1 MIVYG
6 DLLFTENLI
15 IGSVL
20 LYITG
25 EIFGISFR
33 KPAAVIRL
41 ACGGVMCG
49 LFSMLI
55 FLHANTLL
63 LVALEA
69 GFALAVCMV
78 VFGRER
84 LWRRALTFIL
94 VTYFMGGITMGLLLV
109 TKNPGVYA
117 VSGIYTGDMKAAL
130 LALFTAAGLFT
141 AKLIIRTV
149 SARKF
154 FKEHVFDVKIVIGGK
169 NFETGG
175 FVDTGNHLTDPVSGK
190 PAAVA
195 QESLWCR
202 LDNAGVM
209 MPERMGVIP
218 YEGINGGGL
227 MISVRTDYVEI
238 RERRIRGAVI
248 ARGTEKLDMDGRDA
262 QHCELLLSKYMT
274 DREV

>member
-1 MIVYG
+1 M
-6 DLLFTENLI
+6 
-15 IGSVL
+15 
-20 LYITG
+20 
-25 EIFGISFR
+25 
-33 KPAAVIRL
+33 
-41 ACGGVMCG
+41 
-49 LFSMLI
+49 
-55 FLHANTLL
+55 
-63 LVALEA
+63 
-69 GFALAVCMV
+69 
-78 VFGRER
+78 
-84 LWRRALTFIL
+84 
-94 VTYFMGGITMGLLLV
+94 
-109 TKNPGVYA
+109 
-117 VSGIYTGDMKAAL
+117 
-130 LALFTAAGLFT
+130 
-141 AKLIIRTV
+141 
-149 SARKF
+149 
-154 FKEHVFDVKIVIGGK
+154 
-169 NFETGG
+169 
-175 FVDTGNHLTDPVSGK
+175 DTGNHLTDPVSGK

>member
-1 MIVYG
+1 M
-6 DLLFTENLI
+6 
-15 IGSVL
+15 
-20 LYITG
+20 
-25 EIFGISFR
+25 
-33 KPAAVIRL
+33 
-41 ACGGVMCG
+41 
-49 LFSMLI
+49 
-55 FLHANTLL
+55 
-63 LVALEA
+63 
-69 GFALAVCMV
+69 
-78 VFGRER
+78 
-84 LWRRALTFIL
+84 
-94 VTYFMGGITMGLLLV
+94 
-109 TKNPGVYA
+109 
-117 VSGIYTGDMKAAL
+117 
-130 LALFTAAGLFT
+130 
-141 AKLIIRTV
+141 
-149 SARKF
+149 
-154 FKEHVFDVKIVIGGK
+154 KIVIGGK